1 MDYSKLTI
9 DDVTKNPQLLDELKG
24 LAASGT
30 QLRRIEEQR
39 KGEFISS
46 KFHTQHD
53 AEKALN
59 QIRVKPVLKD
69 DMTLGFTDPSGRF
82 ILQESVLAAIEAQGM
97 YHYLKPQSAAHTAA
111 DRPPSPPIVV
121 DNPWVTG
128 NATKQRLMANQDPQR
143 AAQLKQAAQNSR

>member
-39 KGEFISS
+39 KIEFISS

-53 AEKALN
+53 AEKAMN
-59 QIRVKPVLKD
+59 QIRIKPVLKD
-69 DMTLGFTDPSGRF
+69 DLSLGFSDPTGRF
-82 ILQESVLAAIEAQGM
+82 VSQESVLSAIEAQGM
-97 YHYLKPQSAAHTAA
+97 YHYLKPSAAKPAG
-111 DRPPSPPIVV
+111 DYPPSPPVVV

-128 NATKQRLMANQDPQR
+128 NATKQRLMTNQDPQR
-143 AAQLKQAAQNSR
+143 AAQLKQAASISN